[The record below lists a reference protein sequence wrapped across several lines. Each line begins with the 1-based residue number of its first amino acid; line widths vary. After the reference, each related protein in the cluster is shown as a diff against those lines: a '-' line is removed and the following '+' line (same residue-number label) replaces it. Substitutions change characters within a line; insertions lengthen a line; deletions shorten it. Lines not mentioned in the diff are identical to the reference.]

1 MFAALM
7 NGLINLLATFIQII
21 CTPVN
26 LIVTNALPGVSDFI
40 TKASTSIITI
50 VGYMEWAIGIIP
62 PILLEVFSFILLC
75 EVAKHTIFTSSNV
88 LAKVWVV
95 LQKIKF
101 W

>member
-1 MFAALM
+1 MFAAIM
-7 NGLINLLATFIQII
+7 NGLINLLATLIQLI

-40 TKASTSIITI
+40 TRASNSIIDI

-62 PILLEVFSFILLC
+62 PILIEVIAFILLC
-75 EVAKHTIFTSSNV
+75 EVAKHTIFSSSHI
-88 LAKVWVV
+88 LSKVWVV